1 MEIYRY
7 FLIGAIMFCGLVL
20 MTRWQEFSAVEV
32 DQSVPSSS
40 LSSNSTTSGTA
51 TAVPDFEDTAT
62 TSLSNA
68 QSSTAQL
75 GAEDSE
81 GLEGL
86 EDTIPGES
94 VDTSVPVVEP
104 QASQTELIT
113 VQTDNLDIRID
124 PLGGDI
130 VYVALLKHRAKLDN
144 PEPFILMNRNRSMT
158 YVSQSGLVGPNAT
171 DKAGQ
176 RPVFSSA
183 KTVYEMP
190 DGADV
195 LTVTL
200 SYTGQQGADILKH
213 YHFTRNSYLI
223 NVEYQIN
230 NRSDQPWRAA
240 MFAQIKRDNSEDPG
254 SNSGGMGMANYLGF
268 ATTSAD
274 EPYIKLSFDD
284 IRDSAYKHEQN
295 GGWLSMVQHYF
306 ISAWVPPSDQKTTF
320 SSAVT
325 KSGFNI
331 MRMTS
336 PLLNVAPQSNGSIG
350 AQFYAGPKDQ
360 YVLEEISP
368 GLDLTV
374 DYGWLWWIAQ
384 PLFWVLTWL
393 HGFIGNWGWAIV
405 GLTLLIKIAF
415 FQLSA
420 SSYKSMA
427 KMRVVA
433 PKLAALKDRYGDDK
447 QKYSQAMMELYK
459 KEKINPLG
467 SCLPMLIQM
476 PVFIALYWTLMES
489 VELRHAPFMGWII
502 DLSAMDP
509 FFVLPILMGLSMW
522 FMQKLNP
529 PPPDPMQA
537 KIFQWMPVVMTFL
550 FLFFPSGL
558 VLYWLTNNLLSIA
571 QQWVITRQIEK
582 AAAAKA

>member
-32 DQSVPSSS
+32 DQSGPSSS
-40 LSSNSTTSGTA
+40 LSSTSSAAAPMT
-51 TAVPDFEDTAT
+51 VPEFEDSAT
-62 TSLSNA
+62 TVVA
-68 QSSTAQL
+68 GTQSSTAQL

-86 EDTIPGES
+86 EDTIPGAS
-94 VDTSVPVVEP
+94 VDTSIPLVEE
-104 QASQTELIT
+104 QASQAELIT
-113 VQTDNLDIRID
+113 VQTDSLDIRID

-130 VYVALLKHRAKLDN
+130 VYVALPKHRAKLEN

-183 KTVYEMP
+183 KTEYVMA
-190 DGADV
+190 DGADE

-200 SYTGQQGADILKH
+200 SYTGQEGADVLKH
-213 YHFTRNSYLI
+213 YHFSRNSYLV

-230 NRSDQPWRAA
+230 NRTDQPWRAA
-240 MFAQIKRDNSEDPG
+240 LFAQIKRDNSADPG
-254 SNSGGMGMANYLGF
+254 SNSGGLGMANYLGF
-268 ATTSAD
+268 ATTSVD

-284 IRDSAYKHEQN
+284 IRDSAYKLEQT

-306 ISAWVPPSDQKTTF
+306 ISAWVPPRDQKTTF

-336 PLLNVAPQSNGSIG
+336 PLLNVAPQSNGSIS

-384 PLFWVLTWL
+384 PLFWVLTWIQ
-393 HGFIGNWGWAIV
+393 GFVSNWGWSIV
-405 GLTLLIKIAF
+405 VLTLFIKLAF

-420 SSYKSMA
+420 ASYKSMA

-489 VELRHAPFMGWII
+489 VELRHAPFMGWIT

-550 FLFFPSGL
+550 FLFFPAGL
-558 VLYWLTNNLLSIA
+558 VLYWLTNNLLSMA